1 MTQNTPGEE
10 TTAPDQQDVSTVETS
25 VDASTPPA
33 GGDAVE
39 ETVSQEEE
47 NSVEEENPL
56 EETPAEQETA
66 AEDVPQA
73 EVVAVSDDGVSS
85 EQNSKDDDTSPAK
98 EDVESSPPEPV
109 AVSPSKAE
117 TIGLIQQSTT
127 WSIVLGALMMVL
139 GIAAISLP
147 LVTSL
152 ALTLWIGWLLVG
164 NSIIKLVYAIQTRQQ
179 GSFWLKLLL
188 AGLYLVAGVV
198 LILNPLE
205 AVLTLTLLL
214 GSFLV
219 AEGVVELWLAI
230 QMRSRSSWLWLLL
243 NALLTLALG
252 VFIWAEWP
260 LDAPWVI
267 GLLVGISF
275 IASGLSRIMLSIA
288 VRSTVRQI
296 AEAV

>member
-10 TTAPDQQDVSTVETS
+10 TTSPDQQDVSTVETS
-25 VDASTPPA
+25 VDASTPQIEEE
-33 GGDAVE
+33 AVE
-39 ETVSQEEE
+39 EKRTAGETVD
-47 NSVEEENPL
+47 
-56 EETPAEQETA
+56 EETLDKETA
-66 AEDVPQA
+66 VEDAPPT
-73 EVVAVSDDGVSS
+73 EVETWANEEVSS
-85 EQNSKDDDTSPAK
+85 EQDSDDGQGPPSDKDA
-98 EDVESSPPEPV
+98 ESSTPEPV
-109 AVSPSKAE
+109 VASSNKAE
-117 TIGLIQQSTT
+117 TIGLIQQSAT

-139 GIAAISLP
+139 GVAAISLP

-164 NSIIKLVYAIQTRQQ
+164 NSVIKLIYAIQTRQQ

-188 AGLYLVAGVV
+188 AGLYLAAGVV
-198 LILNPLE
+198 LIVNPLE
-205 AVLTLTLLL
+205 GVLTLTLLL

-219 AEGVVELWLAI
+219 AEGVVELLLAI
-230 QMRSRSSWLWLLL
+230 QMRSRSNWLWLLL

-288 VRSTVRQI
+288 VRSTVRQL
-296 AEAV
+296 AEAS

>member
-1 MTQNTPGEE
+1 LHRKPTFAPE
-10 TTAPDQQDVSTVETS
+10 TA
-25 VDASTPPA
+25 
-33 GGDAVE
+33 
-39 ETVSQEEE
+39 EE
-47 NSVEEENPL
+47 NATPTEVEARAN
-56 EETPAEQETA
+56 
-66 AEDVPQA
+66 AEDSLEQDADHQA
-73 EVVAVSDDGVSS
+73 SDSNGVLPA
-85 EQNSKDDDTSPAK
+85 NKDA
-98 EDVESSPPEPV
+98 ESSTPEPV
-109 AVSPSKAE
+109 AASPNKAE

-139 GIAAISLP
+139 GVAAISLP

-152 ALTLWIGWLLVG
+152 SLTLWIGWLLVG
-164 NSIIKLVYAIQTRQQ
+164 NSIIKLIYALQTRQQ

-188 AGLYLVAGVV
+188 TGLYLAAGVV
-198 LILNPLE
+198 LIINPLE
-205 AVLTLTLLL
+205 GVLTLTLLL

-219 AEGVVELWLAI
+219 AEGVVELLLTI
-230 QMRSRSSWLWLLL
+230 QMRSRSNWLWLLL

-288 VRSTVRQI
+288 VRSTVQQL
-296 AEAV
+296 AEAS

>member
-10 TTAPDQQDVSTVETS
+10 RTAPDQQDISTVETP
-25 VDASTPPA
+25 VDASTTPA
-33 GGDAVE
+33 ERNAVE
-39 ETVSQEEE
+39 ESVPEEEE
-47 NSVEEENPL
+47 NTV
-56 EETPAEQETA
+56 EETPSEQEMTS
-66 AEDVPQA
+66 EDGSQVQFG
-73 EVVAVSDDGVSS
+73 ELSNDKVSS
-85 EQNSKDDDTSPAK
+85 DQDAK
-98 EDVESSPPEPV
+98 VDGASSAQENAESSAPEPV
-109 AVSPSKAE
+109 AVSPTKAE
-117 TIGLIQQSTT
+117 TIGLIRQSTT

-164 NSIIKLVYAIQTRQQ
+164 NSIIKLVYALQTRQQ

-188 AGLYLVAGVV
+188 AGLYLAAGIV
-198 LILNPLE
+198 LIVNPLE
-205 AVLTLTLLL
+205 GVLTLTLLL

-219 AEGVVELWLAI
+219 AEGVVELLLAI

-288 VRSTVRQI
+288 VRSTIRQLS
-296 AEAV
+296 EAS

>member
-10 TTAPDQQDVSTVETS
+10 ATAPEQQEVSTVEIP
-25 VDASTPPA
+25 VDASTTPA
-33 GGDAVE
+33 EGDAVE
-39 ETVSQEEE
+39 ETAPEEEE
-47 NSVEEENPL
+47 NTVEEKPS
-56 EETPAEQETA
+56 EQETA

-73 EVVAVSDDGVSS
+73 EVEAVSDDEVSP
-85 EQNSKDDDTSPAK
+85 EQNSKDDDASPINEAA
-98 EDVESSPPEPV
+98 ESSTPEPV
-109 AVSPSKAE
+109 PAAPNKAE
-117 TIGLIQQSTT
+117 TIDLIRQSTT

-139 GIAAISLP
+139 GVAAISLP

-164 NSIIKLVYAIQTRQQ
+164 NSVIKLIYAIQTREQ

-188 AGLYLVAGVV
+188 AGLYLTAGVV
-198 LILNPLE
+198 LIVNPLE

-219 AEGVVELWLAI
+219 AEGVVELLLAI
-230 QMRSRSSWLWLLL
+230 QMRSRSNWLWLLL

-288 VRSTVRQI
+288 VRSTVRQL
-296 AEAV
+296 AEAS

>member
-1 MTQNTPGEE
+1 MTQNIPGEE
-10 TTAPDQQDVSTVETS
+10 TTASDQQEVSTVETP
-25 VDASTPPA
+25 VDASKTPA
-33 GGDAVE
+33 EGDAVE
-39 ETVSQEEE
+39 ETVPEEE
-47 NSVEEENPL
+47 GNTIEEKPS
-56 EETPAEQETA
+56 EQEPA
-66 AEDVPQA
+66 AEAVPQA
-73 EVVAVSDDGVSS
+73 EFEAASDDEVSS
-85 EQNSKDDDTSPAK
+85 EQNFKDNDVPPTH
-98 EDVESSPPEPV
+98 EDAESSTPEP
-109 AVSPSKAE
+109 AAASPNKAE
-117 TIGLIQQSTT
+117 TIDLIRQSTT

-139 GIAAISLP
+139 GVAAISLP

-164 NSIIKLVYAIQTRQQ
+164 NSVIQLIYAIQTREQ

-188 AGLYLVAGVV
+188 AGLYLTAGVV
-198 LILNPLE
+198 LIVNPLE

-219 AEGVVELWLAI
+219 AEGVVELLLAI
-230 QMRSRSSWLWLLL
+230 QMRSRSNWLWLLL

-288 VRSTVRQI
+288 VRSTVRQL
-296 AEAV
+296 AEAS